1 MQTVS
6 ASNYRVAHRDA
17 VCKISDA
24 DMLVRTHT
32 RLVKTI
38 ARSIFTRV
46 STAIQIEDLEQIGLV
61 ALIRSARVFEMRGVA
76 KFSTYASSR
85 IRGAM
90 IDELRHSATI
100 SRRALSARRVFA
112 ATDRRLEAELG
123 RPVRDNEMANALG
136 IAVAD
141 YRKAAAAT
149 AGTQYQ
155 SIEVSYSDTNTFFAD
170 PAPDAFVSLE
180 RDQMRAAVAST
191 IGDLPKR
198 WAMVLQLYFV
208 EELGLAEIGE
218 KLGVSAACVCQ
229 IKKRALEKVRAKMVG
244 WM

>member
-76 KFSTYASSR
+76 KFSTYASS
-85 IRGAM
+85 
-90 IDELRHSATI
+90 
-100 SRRALSARRVFA
+100 RVFA